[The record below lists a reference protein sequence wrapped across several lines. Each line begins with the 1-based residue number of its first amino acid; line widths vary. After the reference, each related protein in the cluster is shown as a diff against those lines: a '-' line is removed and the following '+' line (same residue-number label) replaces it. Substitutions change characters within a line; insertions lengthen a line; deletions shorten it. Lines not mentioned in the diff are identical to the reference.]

1 METVDNP
8 IFSRWHWD
16 GAVGM
21 PKFNC
26 VRNNLALGIHL
37 DEFEA
42 TVRVKGGPDVKAFF
56 GSKVPRLPSGW
67 LGMNE
72 DATTNWPEG
81 SFVEVERPV
90 EEFPCR
96 DFWIDG

>member
-8 IFSRWHWD
+8 IFSHWHWD
-16 GAVGM
+16 GAVGVA
-21 PKFNC
+21 KFNC

-37 DEFEA
+37 GKFEA
-42 TVRVKGGPDVKAFF
+42 TVQVKGGPDVKAFF
-56 GSKVPRLPSGW
+56 GSKVPRTLSGR
-67 LGMNE
+67 LCMNE
-72 DATTNWPEG
+72 YATTNWPEG

>member
-8 IFSRWHWD
+8 IFRRWHWD
-16 GAVGM
+16 GAVGV

-42 TVRVKGGPDVKAFF
+42 TVGVEGRPNVIAFL
-56 GSKVPRLPSGW
+56 GSKVPRTPSGW

-81 SFVEVERPV
+81 SFVEVEGSI

-96 DFWIDG
+96 DFCIDG

>member
-8 IFSRWHWD
+8 NISRWHWD

-21 PKFNC
+21 PKFHG
-26 VRNNLALGIHL
+26 VRNNLALGIHF
-37 DEFEA
+37 DEFET
-42 TVRVKGGPDVKAFF
+42 TVRVKCRPDVKAFF
-56 GSKVPRLPSGW
+56 GTKVPRPPSGW

-72 DATTNWPEG
+72 DATTNWPKG

>member
-16 GAVGM
+16 GAVGV

-42 TVRVKGGPDVKAFF
+42 TVRVECRPDVKAFF
-56 GSKVPRLPSGW
+56 GSKVPRSPSGW

-81 SFVEVERPV
+81 SFVEVERPI
-90 EEFPCR
+90 EEFPCQ
-96 DFWIDG
+96 DFCIDG

>member
-1 METVDNP
+1 
-8 IFSRWHWD
+8 
-16 GAVGM
+16 M

-37 DEFEA
+37 DELEA
-42 TVRVKGGPDVKAFF
+42 TVGVKCGTDIKTFF
-56 GSKVPRLPSGW
+56 GSKVPRSPRGW
-67 LGMNE
+67 LGMDQ

-81 SFVEVERPV
+81 SFVEVKRPV

-96 DFWIDG
+96 DFRIDG